1 MIGQSLINVNSGGRQ
16 RLSGITA
23 ALALLLFVLFLQP
36 FILMIPM
43 AALVGVMFMVVIG
56 TFEWSTLNTWKKIP
70 KSDVIVMVV
79 VAGYTV
85 LFHNLAMAVL
95 LGVIIQALVFAW
107 KHATHIFAD
116 RQINEYGSKIYQLH
130 GPLFFASTSH
140 FNPQTFNFKL

>member
-23 ALALLLFVLFLQP
+23 SLTLLILVVFFQP
-36 FILMIPM
+36 LIMEIPM

-70 KSDVIVMVV
+70 ISDLLVMVL

-85 LFHNLAMAVL
+85 IFHNLATAVL
-95 LGVIIQALVFAW
+95 LGVIVQALVFAW

-116 RQINEYGSKIYQLH
+116 KKINEFGAKIYQLH
-130 GPLFFASTSH
+130 GCLLYTS
-140 FNPQTFNFKL
+140 PSPRD